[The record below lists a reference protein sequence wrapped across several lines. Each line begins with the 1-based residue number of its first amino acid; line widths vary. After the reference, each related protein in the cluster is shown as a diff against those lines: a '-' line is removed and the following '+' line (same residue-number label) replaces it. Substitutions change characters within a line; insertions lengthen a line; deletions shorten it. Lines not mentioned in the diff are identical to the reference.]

1 MIPKI
6 TNILFCFIAYLI
18 CTPLF
23 ILWLFF
29 CGFLAFL
36 GELLPSKKIA
46 IDLEKV
52 KRKETICSVLNS
64 KKLLS
69 DEEYSFETQDVASLY
84 NELIFRGYLFVL
96 SPIIFLLK
104 HTSFADSFVLY
115 LVHRWMDVHY
125 FNKDSAYTPKTFFS
139 QLFKICVYLAG
150 NVGQVL
156 YRIKP

>member
-1 MIPKI
+1 MILRI
-6 TNILFCFIAYLI
+6 RNILFSFIAYLLS
-18 CTPLF
+18 TPLF
-23 ILWLFF
+23 IIWLLF
-29 CGFLAFL
+29 CGFLALL
-36 GELLPSKKIA
+36 GEFLPSKKIA

-104 HTSFADSFVLY
+104 ILHL
-115 LVHRWMDVHY
+115 
-125 FNKDSAYTPKTFFS
+125 N
-139 QLFKICVYLAG
+139 G
-150 NVGQVL
+150 
-156 YRIKP
+156 